1 MTTSVPVGS
10 ASPALLPRYA
20 ESLPARILGVIHSPR
35 ATLARVAAAPRWMAV
50 LALTFI
56 VSLVTSTALLETD
69 VGRLALID
77 QWERTA
83 VAFGQNLE
91 DEQYAA
97 IVRASRNGAAYAV
110 ISSFASAPLLAIG
123 VSALLFAVFTG
134 VLKGRASY
142 RQVLA
147 IVAHAGVILALR
159 QVVATPIN
167 YARETLTS
175 PTTLNLFVTM
185 LDEASPPARFL
196 GVLDLFVVWW
206 IIVLAIGMS
215 ILYGR
220 SARTLASIF
229 LGAYVALALMLA
241 IVMAVTGA
249 TA

>member
-1 MTTSVPVGS
+1 MTTSVPAGA
-10 ASPALLPRYA
+10 ASPALLPRNA

-35 ATLARVAAAPRWMAV
+35 MTLGAVAEPPRWMTV

-56 VSLVTSTALLETD
+56 VSLVSSAALLETD

-91 DEQYAA
+91 DAQYEA

-110 ISSFASAPLLAIG
+110 ISSVASGPVLALG
-123 VSALLFAVFTG
+123 VSILIFAVFTG

-159 QVVATPIN
+159 QVIAAPIN
-167 YARETLTS
+167 YARETLAS
-175 PTTLNLFVTM
+175 PTTLNLFFSM
-185 LDEASPPARFL
+185 LDEATPLARFL
-196 GVLDLFVVWW
+196 GVIDLFVVWW
-206 IIVLAIGMS
+206 IIVLAIGVS
-215 ILYGR
+215 VLYR
-220 SARTLASIF
+220 RPARPLALTFI
-229 LGAYVALALMLA
+229 GTYVALAVVLA
-241 IVMAVTGA
+241 IAMAVTGG